1 MIEKT
6 VKYLLTATALLLL
19 ITIKSIAH
27 PEGGDAKPTS
37 KAVTYFSTETTSDLY
52 ELLLKYNPLEP
63 GKVSKLIL
71 FISDVNTNAPI
82 DSARLDLS
90 VPDDS
95 TIHLTVVQKAS
106 GQYEVT
112 GNFPQKKSYSID
124 VSMNATNGPD
134 LLLLQHVDI
143 GKELPHDDNH
153 ANEAATHWYSS
164 NWFFGLV
171 GLSAGLFIMFFA
183 MKTRSR
189 KITSTVLIFFCVLPT
204 AIYNSATA
212 HPETAAAKSGA
223 LSTTFLVEKETQFL
237 FKILTAKVEQQNF
250 SESKEVFAT
259 VVPAPQGFAVIQS
272 PQTGKI
278 VSLNVNVGQYV
289 NKGQAVATIEQ
300 TIDAGT
306 QINIISQKNT
316 IESEYEAAKA
326 QYDRLLSIADI
337 AAKKDVTEAK
347 ARYESAL
354 RNKQLF
360 DSNTGKN
367 TSSNKLVT
375 LSAPISGVVGIFN
388 YSIGS
393 VIGAGQTL
401 FEITNL
407 QKVYAEAQVFANDL
421 PLLKKASKF
430 TASSN
435 ANDSIQYNLKLIS
448 AAQDVNEGNQSQKV
462 LFEVINSNNQ
472 LKIGENI
479 RLRIYTND
487 TTRKVV
493 VPSNAIIDVG
503 GKPAVFAKDKAE
515 QFTVIFIQQGD
526 SDGRS
531 TVITKGIE
539 EGEHI
544 VTNNIYQMKMI
555 YQNQ

>member
-1 MIEKT
+1 MIQKT
-6 VKYLLTATALLLL
+6 INYFLLSALLLML
-19 ITIKSIAH
+19 TTFKSLAH
-27 PEGGDAKPTS
+27 DEPAKS
-37 KAVTYFSTETTSDLY
+37 SVKAVTYFSTETTSDLY
-52 ELLLKYNPLEP
+52 ELLLKYSPLEA
-63 GKVSKLIL
+63 GKVSKLML
-71 FISDVNTNAPI
+71 FISDINTNAPV
-82 DSARLDLS
+82 DSAKLDLS

-124 VSMNATNGPD
+124 VSMNAANGPD
-134 LLLLQHVDI
+134 LLLLQHIDI
-143 GKELPHDDNH
+143 GKELLHDDH
-153 ANEAATHWYSS
+153 ADEAATHWYSS
-164 NWFFGLV
+164 NWFFGLT
-171 GLSAGLFIMFFA
+171 GLCTGLFIMFFA
-183 MKTRSR
+183 MKKRSR

-212 HPETAAAKSGA
+212 HPEPAAAKSGA

-259 VVPAPQGFAVIQS
+259 VVPAPQGLAVIQS

-289 NKGQAVATIEQ
+289 NKGQAVAIIEQ

-326 QYDRLLSIADI
+326 QYDRLQSIADI

-367 TSSNKLVT
+367 TGSNKLVT
-375 LSAPISGVVGIFN
+375 LSAPISGVVGTFN

-407 QKVYAEAQVFANDL
+407 QKVYAEAQVFVNDL
-421 PLLKKASKF
+421 ALLKKATKF

-448 AAQDVNEGNQSQKV
+448 AAQDVNAGNQSQRV
-462 LFEVINSNNQ
+462 LFEVINSNGQ

-487 TTRKVV
+487 TAKKVV

-526 SDGRS
+526 NDGRS